1 MTGVTH
7 LKKKKK
13 REKKSRTLSG
23 RKHEQLNTA
32 LKKTKTHKQTKKK
45 PESLNIPKAAG
56 L

>member
-32 LKKTKTHKQTKKK
+32 LKKQKQTNKQKK